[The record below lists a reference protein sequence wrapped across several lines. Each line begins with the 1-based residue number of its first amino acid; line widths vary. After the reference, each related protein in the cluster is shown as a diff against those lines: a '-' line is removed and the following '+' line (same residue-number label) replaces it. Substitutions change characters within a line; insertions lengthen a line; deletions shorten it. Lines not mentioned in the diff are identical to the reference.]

1 MKRVLGI
8 CLLIVLLFISSCSSE
23 KKLAQPPDGR
33 YYFSGSGEEAYIE
46 VTDGHFLTF
55 SNIDWGAIEK
65 ERFEDFLISSMEE
78 SDQYAAMS
86 ETEQEA
92 AVTSIR
98 DGFDLTS
105 FFGSGVHDFVL
116 ETEESTGE
124 VFFYAPIPEYEGH
137 VFNITIIYEEKENA
151 LVLQERAFALE
162 SNT

>member
-8 CLLIVLLFISSCSSE
+8 SLLIVLLFISSCSSE

-33 YYFSGSGEEAYIE
+33 YHFSGSGEEAYIE
-46 VTDGHFLTF
+46 VRDGHFLTF
-55 SNIDWGAIEK
+55 HNIDWGAIER
-65 ERFEDFLISSMEE
+65 ERFEDLFISSLEA

-86 ETEQEA
+86 ETEREA

-98 DGFDLTS
+98 DGFDLVS

-116 ETEESTGE
+116 ETEDGTGE
-124 VFFYAPIPEYEGH
+124 VFFYAPIPEYEGL

-151 LVLQERAFALE
+151 LILQERAFILE
-162 SNT
+162 DNT